1 MRCPRCGSTQVAI
14 QAVTETT
21 FKTKRKSL
29 FYWLTIGWLIE
40 PLLWI
45 FLTLPKLVYE
55 LFIPKRV
62 KLKTTT
68 RKIAV
73 CQTCGTSWDI
83 K

>member
-45 FLTLPKLVYE
+45 FLTLPKLFFE
-55 LFIPKRV
+55 LFKPHRFTA
-62 KLKTTT
+62 KTTT
-68 RKIAV
+68 KKLAI
-73 CQTCGTSWDI
+73 CQNCGKSWRV
-83 K
+83 